1 MFRVMIGG
9 SRHPDILSKDKNELV
24 QLAVQEIETLS
35 GKKAPVSENGSPQEL
50 FYMPLAKAIPQ
61 YDLVYCEVKKTIED
75 ELKNIPN
82 LHLVANYL
90 NGVSLNDCIEN
101 AYQGAQKSYV

>member
-9 SRHPDILSKDKNELV
+9 SRHPDILRKDKNELV
-24 QLAVQEIETLS
+24 QLAIQEIETLL
-35 GKKAPVSENGSPQEL
+35 GKKAPVSENGHPQEL
-50 FYMPLAKAIPQ
+50 FFMPLAKAIPQ
-61 YDLVYCEVKKTIED
+61 YDLTYCEVKKTIED

-82 LHLVANYL
+82 LHFVANYL